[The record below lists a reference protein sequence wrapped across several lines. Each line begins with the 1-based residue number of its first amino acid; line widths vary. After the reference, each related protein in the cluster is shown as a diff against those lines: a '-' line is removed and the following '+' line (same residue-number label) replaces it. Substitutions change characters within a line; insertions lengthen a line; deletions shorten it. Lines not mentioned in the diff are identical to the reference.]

1 MMISI
6 SKYRERVER
15 GSERRT
21 GAPDTR
27 VLFALFQRFSS
38 LASLLV
44 LAESEETILYTI
56 YCANNF
62 LQKPKR
68 RKSKE

>member
-1 MMISI
+1 MMI

-44 LAESEETILYTI
+44 LAESEETMLYTL